1 MPATGVPPTA
11 ARLTEAAA
19 MDLIAFGRVFLEIV
33 FGQVPSMP
41 GPGEEIFAD
50 EFAISCGGA
59 VTVASAARRS
69 GIEAGLSALLG
80 DDLGSRVVAEHC
92 RRAGVDLSASRHVTG
107 RAAGITVV
115 LNFAGDRAFVSYL
128 PPHTPAGGPDT
139 GHWLEVLR
147 EQRPAWCYLHP
158 WPGAAAV
165 IGQARALGIHVALD
179 VGLNAIDSDPRAVV
193 SCARM
198 ADVFLPNAVELL
210 RLTGAGSLIEA
221 IDIAAA
227 WCPCLVVK
235 RGGEGAIVADA
246 AGRTAVTEGISPVSA
261 RDRTGAGDAFAGAL
275 IAALHGGAP
284 IAEAAAAGNEAG
296 SQTVTMLGAVGE
308 VDLDGL
314 APAAAPLAAAL
325 LASAGGPAAPPGGGG
340 PDAPDT
346 SDAGPGGRAYGE
358 DTRR

>member
-1 MPATGVPPTA
+1 
-11 ARLTEAAA
+11 

-59 VTVASAARRS
+59 VTVASTASQS
-69 GIEAGLSALLG
+69 GIQAGLSALLG

-92 RRAGVDLSASRHVTG
+92 RRAGVDLSPSRHVAG
-107 RAAGITVV
+107 RVAGITVV
-115 LNFAGDRAFVSYL
+115 LNFAGDRAFVSYV
-128 PPHTPAGGPDT
+128 PPPAPAGGPDT

-147 EQRPAWCYLHP
+147 DRRPAWCYLHP
-158 WPGAAAV
+158 SLPGAAAL
-165 IGQARALGIHVALD
+165 IGQARALGIRVALD
-179 VGLNAIDSDPRAVV
+179 VGLNAIDTDPRAVV

-221 IDIAAA
+221 IDTAAA

-235 RGGEGAIVADA
+235 RGAEGAIVADRT
-246 AGRTAVTEGISPVSA
+246 GRTAVTEGISPVSA

-275 IAALHGGAP
+275 IAALHRGAP
-284 IAEAAAAGNEAG
+284 VAEAAAAGNAAG
-296 SQTVTMLGAVGE
+296 TETVTVLGAVGE
-308 VDLDGL
+308 VDVEGL
-314 APAAAPLAAAL
+314 SPATGPLAAAL
-325 LASAGGPAAPPGGGG
+325 LAEAGDQAAAPSGGG
-340 PDAPDT
+340 PDAQGT
-346 SDAGPGGRAYGE
+346 GPGGSAYGE
-358 DTRR
+358 DSRR

>member
-1 MPATGVPPTA
+1 
-11 ARLTEAAA
+11 

-59 VTVASAARRS
+59 VTVASAASRS
-69 GIEAGLSALLG
+69 GIQAGLSALLG

-92 RRAGVDLSASRHVTG
+92 RRAGVDLSPSRQVAG
-107 RAAGITVV
+107 RVAGITVV

-128 PPHTPAGGPDT
+128 PPHAPAGDPDT

-147 EQRPAWCYLHP
+147 DRQPAWCYLHP
-158 WPGAAAV
+158 WPGAAAL
-165 IGQARALGIHVALD
+165 IGQARALGIRVALD
-179 VGLNAIDSDPRAVV
+179 VGLNAIDSDPRAVM

-221 IDIAAA
+221 IDTAAA

-235 RGGEGAIVADA
+235 RGAEGAIVADRT
-246 AGRTAVTEGISPVSA
+246 GRTAVTEGISPVSA

-275 IAALHGGAP
+275 IAALHRGAP
-284 IAEAAAAGNEAG
+284 IAEAAAAGNAAG
-296 SQTVTMLGAVGE
+296 TETVTILGAVGE
-308 VDLDGL
+308 VDVEGL
-314 APAAAPLAAAL
+314 SQAAGPLAAAV
-325 LASAGGPAAPPGGGG
+325 LAGAGDQPAAPGGGG
-340 PDAPDT
+340 EDKLDVQSRPA
-346 SDAGPGGRAYGE
+346 GRAYGE
-358 DTRR
+358 DSGR

>member
-1 MPATGVPPTA
+1 VPATGAPV
-11 ARLTEAAA
+11 TEAAA

-92 RRAGVDLSASRHVTG
+92 RRAGVDLSPSRHVTG
-107 RAAGITVV
+107 RVAGITVV

-128 PPHTPAGGPDT
+128 PPHAPASGPDT
-139 GHWLEVLR
+139 GHWLEILR
-147 EQRPAWCYLHP
+147 DQRPAWCYLQP
-158 WPGAAAV
+158 WPGAAAL

-193 SCARM
+193 SCAHM

-221 IDIAAA
+221 IDTAAA

-235 RGGEGAIVADA
+235 RGAEGAIVADA

-275 IAALHGGAP
+275 IAALHRGAP
-284 IAEAAAAGNEAG
+284 IAEAAAAGNAAG

-308 VDLDGL
+308 VDVDGL
-314 APAAAPLAAAL
+314 APAAASLAAAL
-325 LASAGGPAAPPGGGG
+325 LAGTGGPAAAPGGGG
-340 PDAPDT
+340 PDAQ
-346 SDAGPGGRAYGE
+346 DAGPDGRAYGE
-358 DTRR
+358 DSGR